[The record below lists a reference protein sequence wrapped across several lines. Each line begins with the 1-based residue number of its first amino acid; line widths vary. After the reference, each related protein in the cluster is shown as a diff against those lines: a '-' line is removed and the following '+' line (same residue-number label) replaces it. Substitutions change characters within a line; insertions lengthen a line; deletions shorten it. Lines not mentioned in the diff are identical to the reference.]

1 MQNDQQIELH
11 KKVHEHPLFKG
22 ISNEK
27 FQQFIVKCQ
36 LNTYQKGEKI
46 VYFKDPDEGLL
57 VVLAGRA
64 EVYIES
70 EQGLSVLLEV
80 LLEGQIIGLS
90 HIAHYLGT
98 LTYPIH
104 KQHVELEFVENTYSL
119 QIPASIVQARLE
131 EVHIKQY
138 LLKKTALRLGNVYA
152 SLGDQ
157 VKLGEDWGKSEPF
170 VQRAQDLMS
179 SPAITIPRTT
189 RVNEIAHVMIKEQI
203 SSVMVVDE
211 NMQLIGIIT
220 EKDLVQRV
228 LAKNSNTLAIAE
240 EIMTKKLYTVAPH
253 HHYYEV
259 LSMFYENGVKHLPV
273 VEQKKVVGVI
283 TFQNLISKRDRGA
296 MGILK
301 TIENASY
308 ERLPVV
314 KKAIYDVLTNLISDE
329 ISTIHTL
336 EIITKLYDRLA
347 RHCVNLAVHSLE
359 EQGYGLPPVSFA
371 WYQMGSGARG
381 EQFMLTDQDHFLVY
395 ANSDND
401 SVKHYFALLGEEIV
415 EHLKQAGYQKC
426 DGKMMASEAIWRGSL
441 SDWKMRFQE
450 WFIKTTDDQIILGL
464 NFLSFRFLYGER
476 GVDIAFTKMVQ
487 ESFKSAQTFLY
498 YMAQQEQ
505 NNPIPQFETS
515 LFKLFRTK
523 EKNEMID
530 IKLNALF
537 PLHHCLQIL
546 GVLKGFMNRTPLQ
559 LLDGLVEVGELSDD
573 FVLDIRHAYE
583 VALKARIQ
591 LSWNRHLRGE
601 QSTTVIQFNA
611 IRRWERDELKTMLQ
625 TVHALQMHLLAKL

>member
-1 MQNDQQIELH
+1 MSGEA
-11 KKVHEHPLFKG
+11 
-22 ISNEK
+22 
-27 FQQFIVKCQ
+27 FQQLIKNCPV
-36 LNTYQKGEKI
+36 NTHQKGEKI
-46 VYFKDPDEGLL
+46 VYFKNPDEGLL

-90 HIAHYLGT
+90 HIAHYLET
-98 LTYPIH
+98 LSYPIH
-104 KQHVELEFVENTYSL
+104 KQHVELEFIEDTYSL
-119 QIPASIVQARLE
+119 QIPASVVQARLE
-131 EVHIKQY
+131 DAHVNQY

-157 VKLGEDWGKSEPF
+157 VRLAEDRGKSEPF

-179 SPAITIPRTT
+179 SPAITIPRTMM
-189 RVNEIAHVMIKEQI
+189 VYEIAHVMIKEQI

-211 NMQLIGIIT
+211 SMQLIGIIT

-228 LAKNSNTLAIAE
+228 LAKNSNTTIIAE
-240 EIMTKKLYTVAPH
+240 EIMTKELYTVAPH

-259 LSMFYENGVKHLPV
+259 LSFFYENRVKHLPV
-273 VEQKKVVGVI
+273 VEQKKVVGII

-296 MGILK
+296 MQILK

-308 ERLPVV
+308 ERLPAV
-314 KKAIYDVLTNLISDE
+314 KEAIYDVLTNLISDE

-336 EIITKLYDRLA
+336 EIITKLYDQLV
-347 RHCVNLAVHSLE
+347 RHCVNLAVHSLDK
-359 EQGYGLPPVSFA
+359 QGYGLPPVPFA

-401 SVKHYFALLGEEIV
+401 SVPPYFALLGEEIV
-415 EHLKQAGYQKC
+415 KQLKQAGYQKC

-450 WFIKTTDDQIILGL
+450 WLIKTTDEQIIVGL
-464 NFLSFRFLYGER
+464 NFLSFRFLYGDR
-476 GVDIAFTKMVQ
+476 NVDAAFTKMVQ
-487 ESFKSAQTFLY
+487 DSFKRAQTFLF

-515 LFKLFRTK
+515 LFTLFRTK

-546 GVLKGFMNRTPLQ
+546 GVLKGFTNRTPLQ
-559 LLDGLVEVGELSDD
+559 LLAGLVEAGELSDD
-573 FVLDIRHAYE
+573 FALDIRHAYE

-601 QSTTVIQFNA
+601 QSTTIIQFNA
-611 IRRWERDELKTMLQ
+611 IRRWERNELKTMLQ